1 MKRNDGVSLFG
12 LIIYM
17 FFGVFMILFFLL
29 KLYYKLLWKLL
40 KFIWKKCGGKTK
52 EEIDLCH

>member
-1 MKRNDGVSLFG
+1 
-12 LIIYM
+12 
-17 FFGVFMILFFLL
+17 MILFFLL